1 MHNKI
6 SHEGYIRTNILLS
19 TDIYIQI
26 DDYIDTEGRR
36 DDDLSLFCRANDTK
50 VQKTSVKRIL
60 YLNI

>member
-6 SHEGYIRTNILLS
+6 SHVGYIGTNILLS

-26 DDYIDTEGRR
+26 DDYMDTEGRR

-50 VQKTSVKRIL
+50 VQKTS
-60 YLNI
+60 